1 MAVSVG
7 EGVVGLFESK
17 LFFKE
22 SSKLPLQALSRPLLV
37 VAMLVVGGWQ
47 YTRTRWVYNDATRNN
62 MGAYHMLQPK
72 PAGVHPLVPHL
83 ATL

>member
-7 EGVVGLFESK
+7 DGVVGLFESK

-47 YTRTRWVYNDATRNN
+47 YTRTRLVSGHDTCNN
-62 MGAYHMLQPK
+62 STY
-72 PAGVHPLVPHL
+72 
-83 ATL
+83 